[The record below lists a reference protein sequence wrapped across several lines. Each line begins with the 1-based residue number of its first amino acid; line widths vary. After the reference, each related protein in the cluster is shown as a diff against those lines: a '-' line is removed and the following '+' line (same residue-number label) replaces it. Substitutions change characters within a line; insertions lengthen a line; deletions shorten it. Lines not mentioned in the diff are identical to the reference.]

1 MGSLPNIS
9 GLELNSLAPNKVSEV
24 DHIDDSR
31 DLVNLIDAV
40 VLLTALLIV
49 E

>member
-9 GLELNSLAPNKVSEV
+9 GLELNSLALNTVSEV

-31 DLVNLIDAV
+31 DLDNLIEVV

>member
-1 MGSLPNIS
+1 MGSLLNIS
-9 GLELNSLAPNKVSEV
+9 GLELNSLALNTVSEV

-31 DLVNLIDAV
+31 DLDNLIEVV